1 MAILN
6 FIRRQINSTY
16 GPSKEHTYKIWF
28 QFVQRFL
35 RSFSKCFQFK
45 SRNYNFC
52 QVSSNSAVLKKIKM
66 WKVYR
71 QTMDAKWW
79 QKITWPLARW
89 ANNLRSDS
97 SLISDW
103 TDTNSKLFS
112 GFFVAHYIS
121 VLHWWRCKG
130 FLGIHPVRQYITLH
144 IFFCITWKYYHLLF
158 GK

>member
-16 GPSKEHTYKIWF
+16 DLLRNIPI

-35 RSFSKCFQFK
+35 RSFSKFFKFK
-45 SRNYNFC
+45 SRNGNFC
-52 QVSSNSAVLKKIKM
+52 QVSLNSAVLKKIKM

-71 QTMDAKWW
+71 QMIDAKWW

-89 ANNLRSDS
+89 ANNPRSNS

-130 FLGIHPVRQYITLH
+130 IHPVRQYITLF
-144 IFFCITWKYYHLLF
+144 IFFSVLLENTITCYLAVI
-158 GK
+158 